1 MSILSKDLR
10 AVFFTSVNDRCNNI
24 MEEMKIGR
32 CFVCKGAQMKE
43 GNVNG
48 F

>member
-10 AVFFTSVNDRCNNI
+10 AVFFTSVNGRCNNI
-24 MEEMKIGR
+24 MAEMKIGR
-32 CFVCKGAQMKE
+32 CFVCKGVQMKE